1 MKLTEPVV
9 LKGYKKMDDRLKYAP
24 CGYVSI
30 THEGIITDVN
40 QTFLNKMGFKRA
52 DLVHKHFES
61 IMSTANKLIFHS
73 YFYPYI
79 NLNGHVEELFINLKA
94 SDGQSIPYL
103 LNGRLLE
110 SEGVEIIDCILV
122 PMAKRI
128 DYELELR
135 SAKKQIEAAYWEKDQ
150 ALAKLKQIHLEI
162 EQKQAELMEMN
173 AVLVEL
179 SFTDKLTGLKNRRFL
194 QEKLEEQIE
203 GYRRNHKSF
212 SLCIIDIDHFKKVN
226 DTYGHQTGDYVLE
239 KLASILKSQSRKED
253 IIARYGGEEFI
264 LLLPS
269 TEALES
275 RLIAENLRQSIAHSP
290 WEIGQ
295 ITVSIG
301 IATFTPTDTDT
312 TFLQK
317 ADQAL
322 YASKEQGRNC
332 VTHII
337 DLNEKLL

>member
-1 MKLTEPVV
+1 
-9 LKGYKKMDDRLKYAP
+9 MDDRLRYAP

-30 THEGIITDVN
+30 THEGIIKDVN
-40 QTFLNKMGFKRA
+40 QTFLDRMGYKQV

-73 YFYPYI
+73 YFYPFI
-79 NLNGHVEELFINLKA
+79 NLNGQVEELFINLKD
-94 SDGQSIPYL
+94 SKGQAVPYL
-103 LNGRLLE
+103 LNGRRLE
-110 SEGVEIIDCILV
+110 CEGVEVIDCILV
-122 PMAKRI
+122 QMGKRI

-135 SAKKQIEAAYWEKDQ
+135 SAKKQIEEAYWEKDQ

-179 SFTDKLTGLKNRRFL
+179 SNTDKLTGLKNRRFL
-194 QEKLEEQIE
+194 QEKLDEQIV
-203 GYRRNHKSF
+203 GYGRDQAVF

-239 KLASILKSQSRKED
+239 KLASILKLQSREED
-253 IIARYGGEEFI
+253 IAARYGGEEFI
-264 LLLPS
+264 LLLPNTDIS
-269 TEALES
+269 ES
-275 RLIAENLRQSIAHSP
+275 KIIAENLRQSIAYST
-290 WEIGQ
+290 WEMGQ
-295 ITVSIG
+295 ITVSVG
-301 IATFTPTDTDT
+301 IATFIPADSEATL
-312 TFLQK
+312 LQK

-322 YASKEQGRNC
+322 YASKEQGRNR
-332 VTHII
+332 VTHSI